1 MHLHIVGG
9 FLGSG
14 KTTAII
20 NASRRIMERG
30 QTVGVITNDQGKYL
44 VDTAFVRASDIPAV
58 EVTGGCFCCNYE
70 DLQARLDQLRD
81 SARPDTIFAE
91 SVGSCADVVA
101 TVMKP
106 LMELHASDGP
116 PPSFS
121 VFADIRLLRRRLLGM
136 PLPFSEKVTYLFD
149 KQIEEAGLIVVNKA
163 DSIAPELAE
172 ETVRMARNRF
182 PGRPVRLQNSLDP
195 ADTAAWLDLIES
207 GTIPAPGPSLDID
220 YTVYGSGERE
230 LAWLD
235 ERIVLTVQPGD
246 ARNAVMRFIGAASS
260 EFVEH
265 GIPVGHL
272 KFLVTA
278 GGATVKVSL
287 TGGDDEGPSSY
298 SIPETRD
305 TEVDVLVNARAE
317 TAPHVLR
324 DIIGCALDRSGA
336 DYRISAA
343 DAFQPGFPNPTHRMP

>member
-1 MHLHIVGG
+1 MHLHLVGG

-20 NASRRIMERG
+20 NASRRIMECG
-30 QTVGVITNDQGKYL
+30 QRVGVITNDQGKYL
-44 VDTAFVRASDIPAV
+44 VDTAFVRAADIPAV
-58 EVTGGCFCCNYE
+58 EVTGGCFCCNYD
-70 DLQARLDQLRD
+70 DLQDRLGQLRG
-81 SARPDTIFAE
+81 SARPDTVFAE
-91 SVGSCADVVA
+91 SVGSCADIVA

-106 LMELHASDGP
+106 LMELRAPDGP

-121 VFADIRLLRRRLLGM
+121 VFADIRLLRRRHLGM

-149 KQIEEAGLIVVNKA
+149 KQIEEAGLIVINKA

-172 ETVRMARNRF
+172 ETAILARDRF

-195 ADTAAWLDLIES
+195 DDAAAWLDLIES
-207 GTIPAPGPSLDID
+207 GTLPAYGPPLDID
-220 YTVYGSGERE
+220 YAVYGSGERE

-235 ERIVLTVQPGD
+235 ERITLIVRPGD
-246 ARNAVMRFIGAASS
+246 ARNAVMRFIDAAAS
-260 EFVEH
+260 EFGER

-278 GGATVKVSL
+278 GGATIKVSI
-287 TGGDDEGPSSY
+287 TGGDEHGPSSC

-305 TEVDVLVNARAE
+305 TEVDILVNARAE
-317 TAPHVLR
+317 TTPHVLR
-324 DIIGCALDRSGA
+324 DIVECALDRSGSE
-336 DYRISAA
+336 YRISAA
-343 DAFQPGFPNPTHRMP
+343 DAFQPGFPNPTHRMT